1 MSEPI
6 LSAQDLHKSYDLGRR
21 LIEVLHGV
29 SLEIGEGEFLSLQGA
44 SGTGKSTLLHLLGG
58 LDDPTSGE
66 VLASGQ
72 SLSAM
77 SSTRLAKWRN
87 DEVGFVF
94 QSYHLLPEFD
104 ALENVLLPARMAHA
118 NRSESQKRAESLLER
133 VGLAKR
139 MSHLPAELSARTNSV
154 VALAR
159 ALINWP
165 TSRRRAN
172 RQSRLKNRRRS
183 ARPPLRTAVRGQ
195 PHDDH
200 RHTRRQGGQGA
211 RRTVQLVDGL
221 IATQRLAKRIKIDS
235 RKSPLPGQGEGQG
248 EGRSARFCYEKT
260 DDDHR
265 PELELSIPS
274 SALRAPSPHGRRNRS
289 PALGQARAVIRI
301 SLETENSPQ
310 SLASDSSSRP

>member
-6 LSAQDLHKSYDLGRR
+6 LKANDLHKSYDLGRR

-29 SLEIGEGEFLSLQGA
+29 NLEIGEGEFLSLQGA

-66 VLASGQ
+66 VFASGQ

-77 SSTRLAKWRN
+77 SSARLAKWRN

-118 NRSESQKRAESLLER
+118 NRAESQKRAESLLER

-139 MSHLPAELSARTNSV
+139 MSHLPAELSGGEQQR

-159 ALINWP
+159 ALINRPQLLLADEP
-165 TSRRRAN
+165 TGNLDSKTGGEVLDLLCELQSEAN
-172 RQSRLKNRRRS
+172 LTMII
-183 ARPPLRTAVRGQ
+183 AT
-195 PHDDH
+195 HDDKVAK
-200 RHTRRQGGQGA
+200 RA

-221 IATQRLAKRIKIDS
+221 IAK
-235 RKSPLPGQGEGQG
+235 
-248 EGRSARFCYEKT
+248 
-260 DDDHR
+260 
-265 PELELSIPS
+265 
-274 SALRAPSPHGRRNRS
+274 
-289 PALGQARAVIRI
+289 
-301 SLETENSPQ
+301 
-310 SLASDSSSRP
+310 

>member
-6 LSAQDLHKSYDLGRR
+6 LKALDLHKSYDLGRR

-29 SLEIGEGEFLSLQGA
+29 SLEISEGDFLSLQGA

-66 VLASGQ
+66 VFASGQ

-77 SSTRLAKWRN
+77 SSARLAKWRN

-118 NRSESQKRAESLLER
+118 NRAESQNRAESLLER

-139 MSHLPAELSARTNSV
+139 KHHLPAELSGGEQQR

-159 ALINWP
+159 ALINQPQLLLADEP
-165 TSRRRAN
+165 TGNLDSKTGGEVLDLLCELQAEAN
-172 RQSRLKNRRRS
+172 LTMII
-183 ARPPLRTAVRGQ
+183 AT
-195 PHDDH
+195 HDDKVAK
-200 RHTRRQGGQGA
+200 RA

-221 IATQRLAKRIKIDS
+221 IAK
-235 RKSPLPGQGEGQG
+235 
-248 EGRSARFCYEKT
+248 
-260 DDDHR
+260 
-265 PELELSIPS
+265 
-274 SALRAPSPHGRRNRS
+274 
-289 PALGQARAVIRI
+289 
-301 SLETENSPQ
+301 
-310 SLASDSSSRP
+310 

>member
-6 LSAQDLHKSYDLGRR
+6 LKALDLLKSYDLGRR

-29 SLEIGEGEFLSLQGA
+29 SLEISEGEFLSLQGA

-66 VLASGQ
+66 VFASGQ

-77 SSTRLAKWRN
+77 SSARLAKWRN

-118 NRSESQKRAESLLER
+118 NRAESQKRAESLLER

-139 MSHLPAELSARTNSV
+139 KHHLPAELSGGEQQR

-159 ALINWP
+159 ALINQPQLLLADEP
-165 TSRRRAN
+165 TGNLDSKTGGEVLDLLCELQAEAN
-172 RQSRLKNRRRS
+172 LTMII
-183 ARPPLRTAVRGQ
+183 AT
-195 PHDDH
+195 HDDKVAK
-200 RHTRRQGGQGA
+200 RA

-221 IATQRLAKRIKIDS
+221 IAK
-235 RKSPLPGQGEGQG
+235 
-248 EGRSARFCYEKT
+248 
-260 DDDHR
+260 
-265 PELELSIPS
+265 
-274 SALRAPSPHGRRNRS
+274 
-289 PALGQARAVIRI
+289 
-301 SLETENSPQ
+301 
-310 SLASDSSSRP
+310 

>member
-1 MSEPI
+1 MNEPI
-6 LSAQDLHKSYDLGRR
+6 LRAQDLHKSYDLGRR

-66 VLASGQ
+66 VFASGQ

-87 DEVGFVF
+87 EEVGFVF

-118 NRSESQKRAESLLER
+118 NRAESQKRAELLLER

-139 MSHLPAELSARTNSV
+139 MSHLPAELSGGEQQR

-159 ALINWP
+159 ALINRPQLLLADEP
-165 TSRRRAN
+165 TGNLDSKTGGEVLDLLCKLQSEAN
-172 RQSRLKNRRRS
+172 LTMII
-183 ARPPLRTAVRGQ
+183 AT
-195 PHDDH
+195 HDDKVAK
-200 RHTRRQGGQGA
+200 RA

-221 IATQRLAKRIKIDS
+221 IAK
-235 RKSPLPGQGEGQG
+235 
-248 EGRSARFCYEKT
+248 
-260 DDDHR
+260 
-265 PELELSIPS
+265 
-274 SALRAPSPHGRRNRS
+274 
-289 PALGQARAVIRI
+289 
-301 SLETENSPQ
+301 
-310 SLASDSSSRP
+310 

>member
-6 LSAQDLHKSYDLGRR
+6 LRMNDLHKSYDLGRR

-29 SLEIGEGEFLSLQGA
+29 SLEIAEGEFLSLQGA

-66 VLASGQ
+66 VIASGQ

-77 SSTRLAKWRN
+77 SHTRLAKWRN

-118 NRSESQKRAESLLER
+118 NRAESQNRAESLLER

-139 MSHLPAELSARTNSV
+139 MHHLPAELSGGEQQR

-159 ALINWP
+159 ALINRPQLLLADEP
-165 TSRRRAN
+165 TGNLDSKTGGEVLDLLCEL
-172 RQSRLKNRRRS
+172 QS
-183 ARPPLRTAVRGQ
+183 
-195 PHDDH
+195 
-200 RHTRRQGGQGA
+200 
-211 RRTVQLVDGL
+211 
-221 IATQRLAKRIKIDS
+221 
-235 RKSPLPGQGEGQG
+235 
-248 EGRSARFCYEKT
+248 
-260 DDDHR
+260 
-265 PELELSIPS
+265 
-274 SALRAPSPHGRRNRS
+274 
-289 PALGQARAVIRI
+289 
-301 SLETENSPQ
+301 
-310 SLASDSSSRP
+310 

>member
-6 LSAQDLHKSYDLGRR
+6 LRAHDLHKSYDLGRR

-29 SLEIGEGEFLSLQGA
+29 SLEISEGEFLSLQGA

-66 VLASGQ
+66 VFASGQ

-77 SSTRLAKWRN
+77 SSARLAKWRN

-118 NRSESQKRAESLLER
+118 NRAESQKRAESLLER

-139 MSHLPAELSARTNSV
+139 KHHLPVELSGGEQQR

-159 ALINWP
+159 ALINQPQLLLADEP
-165 TSRRRAN
+165 TGNLDSKTGGEVLDLLCELQAEAN
-172 RQSRLKNRRRS
+172 LTMII
-183 ARPPLRTAVRGQ
+183 AT
-195 PHDDH
+195 HDDKVAK
-200 RHTRRQGGQGA
+200 RA

-221 IATQRLAKRIKIDS
+221 IAK
-235 RKSPLPGQGEGQG
+235 
-248 EGRSARFCYEKT
+248 
-260 DDDHR
+260 
-265 PELELSIPS
+265 
-274 SALRAPSPHGRRNRS
+274 
-289 PALGQARAVIRI
+289 
-301 SLETENSPQ
+301 
-310 SLASDSSSRP
+310 

>member
-6 LSAQDLHKSYDLGRR
+6 LKALDLHKSYDLGRR

-29 SLEIGEGEFLSLQGA
+29 SLEISEGEFLSLQGA

-66 VLASGQ
+66 VFASGQ

-77 SSTRLAKWRN
+77 SSARLAKWRN

-118 NRSESQKRAESLLER
+118 NRAESQKRAESLLER

-139 MSHLPAELSARTNSV
+139 KHHLPAELSGGEQQR

-159 ALINWP
+159 ALINQPQLLLADEP
-165 TSRRRAN
+165 TGNLDSKTGGEVLDLLCELQAEAN
-172 RQSRLKNRRRS
+172 LTMII
-183 ARPPLRTAVRGQ
+183 AT
-195 PHDDH
+195 HDDKVAK
-200 RHTRRQGGQGA
+200 RA
-211 RRTVQLVDGL
+211 RCTVQLVDGL
-221 IATQRLAKRIKIDS
+221 IAK
-235 RKSPLPGQGEGQG
+235 
-248 EGRSARFCYEKT
+248 
-260 DDDHR
+260 
-265 PELELSIPS
+265 
-274 SALRAPSPHGRRNRS
+274 
-289 PALGQARAVIRI
+289 
-301 SLETENSPQ
+301 
-310 SLASDSSSRP
+310 

>member
-6 LSAQDLHKSYDLGRR
+6 LRTNDLHKSYDLGRR

-66 VLASGQ
+66 VFASGQ

-87 DEVGFVF
+87 GEVGFVF

-118 NRSESQKRAESLLER
+118 NRAESQNRAESLLER

-139 MSHLPAELSARTNSV
+139 MHHLPAELSGGEQQR

-159 ALINWP
+159 ALINQPQLLLADEP
-165 TSRRRAN
+165 TGNLDSKTGGEVLDLLCELQSEANLTMIIATHDDKVAN
-172 RQSRLKNRRRS
+172 RAHQ
-183 ARPPLRTAVRGQ
+183 
-195 PHDDH
+195 
-200 RHTRRQGGQGA
+200 
-211 RRTVQLVDGL
+211 TVQLVDGL
-221 IATQRLAKRIKIDS
+221 ITI
-235 RKSPLPGQGEGQG
+235 
-248 EGRSARFCYEKT
+248 
-260 DDDHR
+260 
-265 PELELSIPS
+265 
-274 SALRAPSPHGRRNRS
+274 
-289 PALGQARAVIRI
+289 
-301 SLETENSPQ
+301 
-310 SLASDSSSRP
+310 

>member
-6 LSAQDLHKSYDLGRR
+6 LRTNDLHKSYDLGRR

-29 SLEIGEGEFLSLQGA
+29 SLEIGEGEFISLQGA

-66 VLASGQ
+66 VFASGQ

-87 DEVGFVF
+87 GEVGFVF

-118 NRSESQKRAESLLER
+118 NRAESQNRAESLLKR

-139 MSHLPAELSARTNSV
+139 MHHLPAELSGGEQQR

-159 ALINWP
+159 ALINQPQLLLADEP
-165 TSRRRAN
+165 TGNLDSKTGGEVLDLLCELQSEANLTMIIATHDDKVAN
-172 RQSRLKNRRRS
+172 RTHQ
-183 ARPPLRTAVRGQ
+183 
-195 PHDDH
+195 
-200 RHTRRQGGQGA
+200 
-211 RRTVQLVDGL
+211 TVQLVDGL
-221 IATQRLAKRIKIDS
+221 IAI
-235 RKSPLPGQGEGQG
+235 
-248 EGRSARFCYEKT
+248 
-260 DDDHR
+260 
-265 PELELSIPS
+265 
-274 SALRAPSPHGRRNRS
+274 
-289 PALGQARAVIRI
+289 
-301 SLETENSPQ
+301 
-310 SLASDSSSRP
+310 

>member
-6 LSAQDLHKSYDLGRR
+6 LRAQDLHKSYDLGRR
-21 LIEVLHGV
+21 LIKVLHGV

-66 VLASGQ
+66 VFASGQ

-77 SSTRLAKWRN
+77 SSKRLAKWRN

-118 NRSESQKRAESLLER
+118 NRAESQKRAESLLER

-139 MSHLPAELSARTNSV
+139 MSHLPAELSGGEQQR

-159 ALINWP
+159 ALINRPQLLLADEP
-165 TSRRRAN
+165 TGNLDSKTGGEVLDLLCELQSEAN
-172 RQSRLKNRRRS
+172 L
-183 ARPPLRTAVRGQ
+183 TMIIVT
-195 PHDDH
+195 HDDKVAK
-200 RHTRRQGGQGA
+200 RA

-221 IATQRLAKRIKIDS
+221 IAK
-235 RKSPLPGQGEGQG
+235 
-248 EGRSARFCYEKT
+248 
-260 DDDHR
+260 
-265 PELELSIPS
+265 
-274 SALRAPSPHGRRNRS
+274 
-289 PALGQARAVIRI
+289 
-301 SLETENSPQ
+301 
-310 SLASDSSSRP
+310 

>member
-6 LSAQDLHKSYDLGRR
+6 LRAQDLHKSYDLGRR

-66 VLASGQ
+66 VFASGQ

-77 SSTRLAKWRN
+77 SSKRLAKWRN

-104 ALENVLLPARMAHA
+104 ALENVLLPARMAHS
-118 NRSESQKRAESLLER
+118 NRAESQKRAESLLER

-139 MSHLPAELSARTNSV
+139 MSHLPAELSGGEQQR

-159 ALINWP
+159 ALINRPQLLLADEP
-165 TSRRRAN
+165 TGNLDS
-172 RQSRLKNRRRS
+172 K
-183 ARPPLRTAVRGQ
+183 T
-195 PHDDH
+195 
-200 RHTRRQGGQGA
+200 GGE
-211 RRTVQLVDGL
+211 VLDLLLSL
-221 IATQRLAKRIKIDS
+221 IHI
-235 RKSPLPGQGEGQG
+235 
-248 EGRSARFCYEKT
+248 
-260 DDDHR
+260 
-265 PELELSIPS
+265 
-274 SALRAPSPHGRRNRS
+274 
-289 PALGQARAVIRI
+289 
-301 SLETENSPQ
+301 
-310 SLASDSSSRP
+310 

>member
-29 SLEIGEGEFLSLQGA
+29 SREIGEGEFLSLQGA

-66 VLASGQ
+66 VFASGQ

-87 DEVGFVF
+87 GEVGFVF

-118 NRSESQKRAESLLER
+118 NRAESQNRAELLLER

-139 MSHLPAELSARTNSV
+139 MHHLPAELSGGEQQR

-159 ALINWP
+159 ALINQPQLLLADEP
-165 TSRRRAN
+165 TGNLDSKTGGEVLDLLCELQSEANLTMIIATHDDKVAN
-172 RQSRLKNRRRS
+172 RAHQ
-183 ARPPLRTAVRGQ
+183 
-195 PHDDH
+195 
-200 RHTRRQGGQGA
+200 
-211 RRTVQLVDGL
+211 TVQLVDGL
-221 IATQRLAKRIKIDS
+221 IAI
-235 RKSPLPGQGEGQG
+235 
-248 EGRSARFCYEKT
+248 
-260 DDDHR
+260 
-265 PELELSIPS
+265 
-274 SALRAPSPHGRRNRS
+274 
-289 PALGQARAVIRI
+289 
-301 SLETENSPQ
+301 
-310 SLASDSSSRP
+310 

>member
-6 LSAQDLHKSYDLGRR
+6 LKANDLHKSYDLGRR

-29 SLEIGEGEFLSLQGA
+29 SLEISEGEFLSLQGA

-66 VLASGQ
+66 VFASGQ

-77 SSTRLAKWRN
+77 SSARLAKWRN

-118 NRSESQKRAESLLER
+118 NRAESQKRAESLLER

-139 MSHLPAELSARTNSV
+139 KHHLPAELSGGEQQR

-159 ALINWP
+159 ALINQPQLLLADEP
-165 TSRRRAN
+165 TGNLDSKTGGEVLDLLCELQAEAN
-172 RQSRLKNRRRS
+172 LTMII
-183 ARPPLRTAVRGQ
+183 AT
-195 PHDDH
+195 HDDKVAK
-200 RHTRRQGGQGA
+200 RA
-211 RRTVQLVDGL
+211 RRTVQLIDGL
-221 IATQRLAKRIKIDS
+221 IAT
-235 RKSPLPGQGEGQG
+235 
-248 EGRSARFCYEKT
+248 
-260 DDDHR
+260 
-265 PELELSIPS
+265 
-274 SALRAPSPHGRRNRS
+274 
-289 PALGQARAVIRI
+289 
-301 SLETENSPQ
+301 
-310 SLASDSSSRP
+310 

>member
-6 LSAQDLHKSYDLGRR
+6 LKANDLHKSYDLGRR

-29 SLEIGEGEFLSLQGA
+29 SLEISEGEFLSLQGA

-66 VLASGQ
+66 VFASGQ

-77 SSTRLAKWRN
+77 SSARLAKWRN

-104 ALENVLLPARMAHA
+104 ALENVLLPACMAHA
-118 NRSESQKRAESLLER
+118 NRAESQKRAESLLER

-139 MSHLPAELSARTNSV
+139 MSHLPAELSGGEQQR

-159 ALINWP
+159 ALINRPQLLLADEP
-165 TSRRRAN
+165 TGNLDSKTGGEVLDLLCELQSEAN
-172 RQSRLKNRRRS
+172 LTMII
-183 ARPPLRTAVRGQ
+183 AT
-195 PHDDH
+195 HDDKVAK
-200 RHTRRQGGQGA
+200 RA

-221 IATQRLAKRIKIDS
+221 IAK
-235 RKSPLPGQGEGQG
+235 
-248 EGRSARFCYEKT
+248 
-260 DDDHR
+260 
-265 PELELSIPS
+265 
-274 SALRAPSPHGRRNRS
+274 
-289 PALGQARAVIRI
+289 
-301 SLETENSPQ
+301 
-310 SLASDSSSRP
+310 